1 MSRQRI
7 AIIGASGSIGTQTL
21 EVIEG
26 RRGWFDVVALAVGRD
41 GTTARALADR
51 YPSAR
56 LIAGLDGAELSE
68 AILGAEPDIVVAA
81 ATGLVGI
88 NATIDALDADRIMG
102 VSARRPMQAFSRR
115 GSMSSPTA
123 IHRPSATPTSRRGR
137 RDSICR

>member
-26 RRGWFDVVALAVGRD
+26 RRGRFDVVALAVGRD

-68 AILGAEPDIVVAA
+68 AILGAEPDVVVAA

-88 NATIDALDADRIMG
+88 NATIDALDADRI
-102 VSARRPMQAFSRR
+102 VAIANNDAASARRSKST
-115 GSMSSPTA
+115 GSMPQA
-123 IHRPSATPTSRRGR
+123 CHAEVEKPK
-137 RDSICR
+137 